1 MPIGFIKNTLRYRR
15 EINEWQKKYDA
26 LAPREGDIAPD
37 FELLDVTGMH
47 SIRLGDFKG
56 KQPAAL
62 IFGSF
67 T

>member
-1 MPIGFIKNTLRYRR
+1 MPLGFIRNSLRYRR
-15 EINEWQKKYDA
+15 EINEWQRHFDA
-26 LAPREGDIAPD
+26 VAPRAGDMAPD
-37 FELLDVTGMH
+37 FELFDVTGKH